1 MDRSEIAY
9 FMYTLR
15 WLKECEK
22 DFAKKEQT
30 NKEKRAYI
38 DSTSALYHMSY
49 YDLWNRLIWTYGT
62 DYIKALEK
70 YVYDTTITNSLE
82 NAFKYA
88 DKLEGRVNK
97 LVW

>member
-1 MDRSEIAY
+1 M
-9 FMYTLR
+9 
-15 WLKECEK
+15 
-22 DFAKKEQT
+22 
-30 NKEKRAYI
+30 
-38 DSTSALYHMSY
+38 YHMSY

-82 NAFKYA
+82 NAFEYA
-88 DKLEGRVNK
+88 DKLEERVNK